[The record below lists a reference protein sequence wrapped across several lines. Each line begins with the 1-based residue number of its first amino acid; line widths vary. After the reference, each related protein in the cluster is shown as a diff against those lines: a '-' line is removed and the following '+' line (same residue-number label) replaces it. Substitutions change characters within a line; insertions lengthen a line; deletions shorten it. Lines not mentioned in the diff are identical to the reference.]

1 MTTVSVVRIY
11 IKEGEKH
18 GGHNLM
24 EEIFRILH
32 DQYKVHGV
40 TAFRGVAGFG
50 SKGVVRA
57 DDILRLNVHLPLVLE
72 FFDTPET
79 VDAVLPR
86 LQELVPPDHILR
98 WQAECGCP

>member
-1 MTTVSVVRIY
+1 MKTVSVVRIY
-11 IKEGEKH
+11 IQEGEKH

-24 EEIFRILH
+24 EEIFRMLH
-32 DQYKVHGV
+32 DQYKVRGV

-50 SKGVVRA
+50 SKGIVRA

-79 VDAVLPR
+79 VDTVLPR
-86 LQELVPPDHILR
+86 LQELVPADHILR
-98 WQAECGCP
+98 WEADCGCP

>member
-1 MTTVSVVRIY
+1 
-11 IKEGEKH
+11 
-18 GGHNLM
+18 M
-24 EEIFRILH
+24 EEIFRMLH

-40 TAFRGVAGFG
+40 TAFRGIAGFG

-72 FFDTPET
+72 FFDKPET

-86 LQELVPPDHILR
+86 LQEWVPANHILR
-98 WQAECGCP
+98 WEAECGCP